1 MAALKNSLCFGST
14 IYDETLMCDYKE
26 FLFFVLILISLKK
39 LDFFSSVVV
48 IAIAMKT
55 FENEIIIFSKKLP
68 KVSEGTLAIFMKI
81 NSHHPSQCIKFK
93 PSWLYPYFLL
103 PYIELFFTNKVEFS
117 FKF

>member
-26 FLFFVLILISLKK
+26 FLFFVLILFSLKK

-55 FENEIIIFSKKLP
+55 FENEIIKFSKKLP
-68 KVSEGTLAIFMKI
+68 KVSEGTLAIFMKV
-81 NSHHPSQCIKFK
+81 NSHLPSQCIKFK
-93 PSWLYPYFLL
+93 LSWLYP
-103 PYIELFFTNKVEFS
+103 
-117 FKF
+117 

>member
-55 FENEIIIFSKKLP
+55 FENEIIFSKKLP

-81 NSHHPSQCIKFK
+81 NSHHPSQCIIFK
-93 PSWLYPYFLL
+93 LS
-103 PYIELFFTNKVEFS
+103 
-117 FKF
+117 